1 MNLYTTSNGVTPIVH
16 PSLDLF
22 LLGYIAALSAVA
34 TVFFLRYWKETRD
47 SLFFAFA
54 VFFAVQ
60 GGTRIVD
67 LSSPS
72 PNLIVGW
79 VYVLRLLAVLLVV
92 AAILRR
98 NTRSA

>member
-1 MNLYTTSNGVTPIVH
+1 MNLYTNGLVPIAH
-16 PSLDLF
+16 PTLDIF
-22 LLGYIAALSAVA
+22 LLGFIAALSAAA

-47 SLFFAFA
+47 SLFLAFA

-67 LSSPS
+67 LTSPNS
-72 PNLIVGW
+72 NLIVGW
-79 VYVLRLLAVLLVV
+79 VYILRLLAVVLVV

>member
-1 MNLYTTSNGVTPIVH
+1 MNLYTNGLVPIAH
-16 PSLDLF
+16 PTLDIF
-22 LLGYIAALSAVA
+22 LLGFIAALSAAA

-47 SLFFAFA
+47 SLFLAFA

-67 LSSPS
+67 LTSPN

-79 VYVLRLLAVLLVV
+79 VYILRLLAVVLVV

>member
-1 MNLYTTSNGVTPIVH
+1 MNLYTNGLVPIAH
-16 PSLDLF
+16 PTLDLF

-34 TVFFLRYWKETRD
+34 TVFFLRYLKETRD
-47 SLFFAFA
+47 SLFLAFA
-54 VFFAVQ
+54 VFFSVQ

-67 LSSPS
+67 LTSPN

-79 VYVLRLLAVLLVV
+79 VYILRLLAVLLVI
-92 AAILRR
+92 ADILRK

>member
-1 MNLYTTSNGVTPIVH
+1 MNLYTNGMVPIAH
-16 PSLDLF
+16 PTLDIF
-22 LLGYIAALSAVA
+22 LLGYIAALSAAA
-34 TVFFLRYWKETRD
+34 TVFFLRYCRETRD
-47 SLFFAFA
+47 FLFFAFA

-67 LSSPS
+67 LTSPN

-79 VYVLRLLAVLLVV
+79 VYVLRLLAVALVA

-98 NTRSA
+98 NTRAA